1 MLNKKR
7 ALTAAVLLS
16 CSFFMAPYY
25 AHAEEEEDAPDC
37 GHGQHYMNI
46 NIDSPTPNS
55 YTYTF
60 DIYTTSTHPGPHWR
74 GEYQED
80 DEGNLILDA
89 NNEKIKVYAS
99 YRDFFPGEEQAF
111 NKSIAYI
118 HNMIQPSPTETI
130 PVIKLELLPDQDA
143 NAAAQSDTYIIR
155 DDTGKPSTQIS
166 DTELAAVLQGKY
178 HPEDNDIVAE
188 IEVDLAPPDANWYI
202 EKFPVL
208 PSNGTNSDYYGT
220 ITHEMFH
227 ALGLG
232 TYISEKTKTFGTS
245 ANYGHNQSMAVFNK
259 YEMGIRDAFGRVA
272 YYAYNEN
279 GNTYYD
285 GGEGEQKPINPN
297 ASNITINGELTSRTI
312 VPITLARFNDPTF
325 EKEPDKFYVLRGND
339 VGTNSGAYFTGENV
353 KKVLTTYNNTTQEDE
368 LASIAWP
375 DDSEAPDDADAPA
388 VQGLPLNGYENSKGT
403 IPELSH
409 IELQN
414 VNMSHQYYRNWCS
427 FTEAELALMQDLG
440 YNIDRGAYFGKSIYN
455 SGIEYINK
463 QGFFNRIQ
471 DEDDKWI
478 YGNEP
483 NTTMHGIGLHIYG
496 SNNTITQTG
505 KILANGY
512 SGIGIRVDGVG
523 NKVTIATD
531 ISANGE
537 GGNGLLVAYGKEH
550 EITLNAGTSIKATG
564 ADGVAARFDFGSNE
578 LGDIYGYR
586 GSYIN
591 VIYNEPDADGDDE
604 DEGQESGEGELLLA
618 QNEAQEE
625 AQSGWVQKDLPA
637 AIKGELVTSFNVAG
651 TLKGKKAAIYISP
664 NAYVKNIN
672 ILQSACIKG
681 DIISQWNPNA
691 IIYQN
696 EDAKEALAPL
706 LPVNEDGLTHLNFGY
721 AADENGNM
729 ILDGQKQPV
738 ADSNYEKKLRNN
750 ILGKDSLVID
760 LWAGKLT
767 TSGTNNVNIVH
778 VANGPST
785 QYTNTGDLTIN
796 SSLVVDGTFVNEG
809 TLQAGFDSDGRSMDI
824 SGSHEGLAY
833 LTGKDNTNAQLVL
846 NAEEGL
852 YKDTTTIYLINHI
865 TGDPTVEI
873 NADNLLVNSNSATL
887 KMTAEVDEYTQN
899 ITITTARDYT
909 PFAGTG
915 AEGQLAIQLAEK
927 AYALAE
933 IEEQDLSELDQKW
946 ANLLAGMDYNDSTG
960 ATAKQA
966 LKALTPHVYSSSA
979 QATLTTHSMMNNL
992 NMLGSFSSNVP
1003 AARTGGGRGPSLD
1016 NTPKHNSWRNIVVP
1030 FSSYTDQ
1037 HNGVSSYTNH
1047 NSGVLGAME
1056 RTLDNGV
1063 THGYHAAVNHQS
1075 TSSYSQRIKGEGFYL
1090 GTHASY
1096 APADWKGWQVFGS
1109 ARLGLE
1115 NMRSHRNFFIGGG
1128 SMGTSDADWT
1138 GFSGSFTLG
1147 TALEREH
1154 GVVKSGPFAALG
1166 YSFAHRPS
1174 VDEHG
1179 GIIPTHLDSATY
1191 DSLKTQLGYRL
1202 TTKPKALD
1210 SYDSTKW
1217 QAHASVAWNHELLS
1231 DNGSTDFALEGLSKA
1246 INDKTADYG
1255 RDSMSVTAGITFKT
1269 PKRLDVGLTL
1279 GSDIYRKGGSSVYGK
1294 VNLEWK
1300 F

>member
-16 CSFFMAPYY
+16 CSCLMAPYY
-25 AHAEEEEDAPDC
+25 ALAEEEEDAPDC

-46 NIDSPTPNS
+46 NIDSPTASS

-60 DIYTTSTHPGPHWR
+60 DIYTASTHPGPHWR

-99 YRDFFPGEEQAF
+99 YRDFGTDEKEALTR
-111 NKSIAYI
+111 SITYI
-118 HNMIQPSPTETI
+118 HNMVQPIPTEVV

-166 DTELAAVLQGKY
+166 DTELAAVLHGKY

-188 IEVDLAPPDANWYI
+188 IEVDLAPPSSSWYI

-232 TYISEKTKTFGTS
+232 TYISADTSDRVTFGTS
-245 ANYGHNQSMAVFNK
+245 GNYDDNGYNRSMAVFNK
-259 YEMGIRDAFGRVA
+259 YEMGIRDVFGRVV

-285 GGEGEQKPINPN
+285 GGKGEQQPINPN

-312 VPITLARFNDPTF
+312 VPITLAQFDSEDF
-325 EKEPDKFYVLRGND
+325 VIKPDEFYVLRGND

-353 KKVLTTYNNTTQEDE
+353 KKVLTTYNNTTQRDE

-375 DDSEAPDDADAPA
+375 DGSAAPA
-388 VQGLPLNGYENSKGT
+388 VPGLPLNGYEDSKGT

-414 VNMSHQYYRNWCS
+414 VNMSHQAYRNWCS

-440 YNIDRGAYFGKSIYN
+440 YNIDRSKYFGKSIYN
-455 SGIEYINK
+455 SGTVEEDETINYFTYDNT
-463 QGFFNRIQ
+463 QGFNSTQ
-471 DEDDKWI
+471 
-478 YGNEP
+478 
-483 NTTMHGIGLHIYG
+483 MHGIGLHVYG
-496 SNNTITQTG
+496 SYVDVTQKADASINASG
-505 KILANGY
+505 DY
-512 SGIGIRVDGVG
+512 GIGIRVDGVG
-523 NKVTIATD
+523 NKVTID
-531 ISANGE
+531 SNISANGE

-625 AQSGWVQKDLPA
+625 AQSGWIQQDLPD
-637 AIKGELVTSFNVAG
+637 AINSELVTNFNVAG

-696 EDAKEALAPL
+696 GNIDELEDEEILKPALPSY
-706 LPVNEDGLTHLNFGY
+706 EDGMTHLNFGY
-721 AADENGNM
+721 AA
-729 ILDGQKQPV
+729 LDDQGQPV
-738 ADSNYEKKLRNN
+738 ADASYNKTINNN

-767 TSGTNNVNIVH
+767 TSGANNVNIVH
-778 VANGPST
+778 VANGSST

-796 SSLVVDGTFVNEG
+796 SSLVVEGTFVNEG
-809 TLQAGFDSDGRSMDI
+809 TLQTSFDCDGESMKI
-824 SGSHEGLAY
+824 SGSGSAY
-833 LTGKDNTNAQLVL
+833 LNGEDNTTGKFVL

-852 YKDTTTIYLINHI
+852 YKETT
-865 TGDPTVEI
+865 EI
-873 NADNLLVNSNSATL
+873 NLVPDTGYSPTIDLNPANLEIKSNSATL
-887 KMTAEVDEYTQN
+887 NMTADYDEAN
-899 ITITTARDYT
+899 KLITISTTRDYAQ
-909 PFAGTG
+909 FASTGT
-915 AEGQLAIQLAEK
+915 EGQLAAQLEEK
-927 AYALAE
+927 ASDIAYMNE
-933 IEEQDLSELDQKW
+933 SELSELDQKW
-946 ANLLAGMDYNDSTG
+946 ANLLTGMDYNDSTG

-966 LKALTPHVYSSSA
+966 LKALTPHVYGSSA
-979 QATLTTHSMMNNL
+979 QATLTTHTMMNNL

-1003 AARTGGGRGPSLD
+1003 AARTGGGRGPALD
-1016 NTPKHNSWRNIVVP
+1016 NTPKNNSWRNIVVP

-1056 RTLDNGV
+1056 RTLDNGL

-1138 GFSGSFTLG
+1138 GFSGSFTVG
-1147 TALEREH
+1147 TALEKAH

-1174 VDEHG
+1174 VDERG
-1179 GIIPTHLDSATY
+1179 SGIPAHLDSATY

-1217 QAHASVAWNHELLS
+1217 QAHASFAWNHELLN

-1255 RDSMSVTAGITFKT
+1255 RDSMSVAAGITFKT

-1294 VNLEWK
+1294 VNFEWK

>member
-1 MLNKKR
+1 MLNKKH

-16 CSFFMAPYY
+16 CSCLMAPYY

-60 DIYTTSTHPGPHWR
+60 DIYTASTHPGPHWR

-99 YRDFFPGEEQAF
+99 YRDFFAGEEQAF

-188 IEVDLAPPDANWYI
+188 IEVDLAPPSSSWYI
-202 EKFPVL
+202 DNFPVL

-259 YEMGIRDAFGRVA
+259 YEMGIRDVFNRVV

-285 GGEGEQKPINPN
+285 GGKGEQQPINPN

-312 VPITLARFNDPTF
+312 VPISLDDFKSEDF
-325 EKEPDKFYVLRGND
+325 EIKPDEFYVLRGDD

-353 KKVLTTYNNTTQEDE
+353 KKVLTTYNNATQRDE

-375 DDSEAPDDADAPA
+375 DDSEAPA
-388 VQGLPLNGYENSKGT
+388 VQGLPLNGYEDSKGT

-440 YNIDRGAYFGKSIYN
+440 YNIDRSKYFGKSIYN
-455 SGIEYINK
+455 SGTVKEDETINYFTYDNT
-463 QGFFNRIQ
+463 QGFNSTQ
-471 DEDDKWI
+471 
-478 YGNEP
+478 
-483 NTTMHGIGLHIYG
+483 MHGIGLHVYG
-496 SNNTITQTG
+496 SYVDVTQNAD
-505 KILANGY
+505 INANGDY
-512 SGIGIRVDGVG
+512 GIGIRVDGVG

-531 ISANGE
+531 IYANGE

-550 EITLNAGTSIKATG
+550 EITLNAGTTIEAT
-564 ADGVAARFDFGSNE
+564 GVAARFDFGSNE
-578 LGDIYGYR
+578 LSDYIEYR
-586 GSYIN
+586 GSYILAKN
-591 VIYNEPDADGDDE
+591 SDAFEGTGNTWEIADEDLPDAI
-604 DEGQESGEGELLLA
+604 
-618 QNEAQEE
+618 N
-625 AQSGWVQKDLPA
+625 
-637 AIKGELVTSFNVAG
+637 GELVTNFNVAG
-651 TLKGKKAAIYISP
+651 SLNGSKAAIYISP

-672 ILQSACIKG
+672 ILKSAVIDG
-681 DIISQWNPNA
+681 DIISEWNPNE

-696 EDAKEALAPL
+696 GNIDELEDEEILKPALPYY
-706 LPVNEDGLTHLNFGY
+706 EDGMTHLNFGY
-721 AADENGNM
+721 AADENGQLN
-729 ILDGQKQPV
+729 V
-738 ADSNYEKKLRNN
+738 DSSGNPIIDATYDQTLACN
-750 ILGKDSLVID
+750 IIGKDSLVID
-760 LWAGKLT
+760 VWAGT
-767 TSGTNNVNIVH
+767 TTTTGNNIVNRVE
-778 VANGPST
+778 VASSSEDAPTTFINK
-785 QYTNTGDLTIN
+785 GDLTIESN
-796 SSLVVDGTFVNEG
+796 LVVYGTFVNENK
-809 TLQAGFDSDGRSMDI
+809 LQTSFDSEGSSLAI
-824 SGSHEGLAY
+824 SGSDEGKTR
-833 LTGKDNTNAQLVL
+833 LTDNANSQFIL
-846 NAEEGL
+846 NAEQDF
-852 YKDTTTIYLINHI
+852 YKSKTLINLLRGDSVGTPSI
-865 TGDPTVEI
+865 TLNENNI
-873 NADNLLVNSNSATL
+873 IVNSNSATL
-887 KMTAEVDEYTQN
+887 KMTAEYNEDDST
-899 ITITTARDYT
+899 ITINTLRDYT
-909 PFAGTG
+909 S
-915 AEGQLAIQLAEK
+915 LASTSGEAQLAEQLALK
-927 AYALAE
+927 ADEIAE
-933 IEEQDLSELDQKW
+933 NPDSSGNPENLSPIDQKW
-946 ANLLAGMDYNDSTG
+946 ANLLTGMDYNDSTG

-966 LKALTPHVYSSSA
+966 LKALTPHVYGSSA

-1056 RTLDNGV
+1056 RTLDNGL

-1075 TSSYSQRIKGEGFYL
+1075 TTSSSQRIKGEGFYI
-1090 GTHASY
+1090 GTQASY

-1179 GIIPTHLDSATY
+1179 GIMPTHLDSATY
-1191 DSLKTQLGYRL
+1191 DSLQTQLGYRL
-1202 TTKPKALD
+1202 TTTPKALD

-1255 RDSMSVTAGITFKT
+1255 RDSMSVAAGITFKT

-1294 VNLEWK
+1294 VNFEWK

>member
-1 MLNKKR
+1 MFNKKR

-25 AHAEEEEDAPDC
+25 AHAAEEEE
-37 GHGQHYMNI
+37 
-46 NIDSPTPNS
+46 PNCEHPSS
-55 YTYTF
+55 YISVEAGNLTYNF
-60 DIYTTSTHPGPHWR
+60 DIYSASTHPGEHWR
-74 GEYQED
+74 GEYTTD
-80 DEGNLILDA
+80 DNGQ
-89 NNEKIKVYAS
+89 KIKEYAT
-99 YRDFFPGEEQAF
+99 YRDLFTGEKQAF
-111 NKSIAYI
+111 SDSIAYM
-118 HNMIQPSPTETI
+118 HNIINPSDAFPPT
-130 PVIKLELLPDQDA
+130 IKLELLPEKDA

-155 DDTGKPSTQIS
+155 DATGKPSTQIS

-178 HPEDNDIVAE
+178 QPEDNDIVAE

-202 EKFPVL
+202 ERFPSL
-208 PSNGTNSDYYGT
+208 PSNGTESDYYGT

-297 ASNITINGELTSRTI
+297 ASNITINGELTSRRI
-312 VPITLARFNDPTF
+312 VSINLEEYNDLKTSRAF
-325 EKEPDKFYVLRGND
+325 EPDEFYVLQGDD
-339 VGTNSGAYFTGENV
+339 VGTASGAYFTGENV

-375 DDSEAPDDADAPA
+375 DDSEAPA
-388 VQGLPLNGYENSKGT
+388 VQGLTLNGYEDSKGT

-440 YNIDRGAYFGKSIYN
+440 YNIDRSKYFGKSIYN
-455 SGIEYINK
+455 SGTVDENETINYFTYDNT
-463 QGFFNRIQ
+463 QGFNSAQ
-471 DEDDKWI
+471 
-478 YGNEP
+478 
-483 NTTMHGIGLHIYG
+483 MHGIGLHVYG
-496 SNNTITQTG
+496 SYVDVTQKADASINASG
-505 KILANGY
+505 DY
-512 SGIGIRVDGVG
+512 GIGIRVDGVG
-523 NKVTIATD
+523 NKVTID
-531 ISANGE
+531 SNISANGE

-550 EITLNAGTSIKATG
+550 EITLNAGTTIEAT
-564 ADGVAARFDFGSNE
+564 GVAARFDFGSNE
-578 LGDIYGYR
+578 LSDYIEYR
-586 GSYIN
+586 GSYILAKN
-591 VIYNEPDADGDDE
+591 SDAFEGTGNTWEIADEDLPDAI
-604 DEGQESGEGELLLA
+604 
-618 QNEAQEE
+618 N
-625 AQSGWVQKDLPA
+625 
-637 AIKGELVTSFNVAG
+637 GELVTNFNVAG
-651 TLKGKKAAIYISP
+651 SLNGSKAAIYISP

-672 ILQSACIKG
+672 ILQSAVIDG
-681 DIISQWNPNA
+681 DIISEWNPNA

-696 EDAKEALAPL
+696 GNIDELEDEEILKPALPSY
-706 LPVNEDGLTHLNFGY
+706 EDGMTHLNFGY
-721 AADENGNM
+721 TADENGQLN
-729 ILDGQKQPV
+729 V
-738 ADSNYEKKLRNN
+738 DSSGNPIIDATYDQTLACN
-750 ILGKDSLVID
+750 IIGKDSLVID
-760 LWAGKLT
+760 VWAGT
-767 TSGTNNVNIVH
+767 TTTTGNNIVNRVE
-778 VANGPST
+778 VASSSEDAPTTFINK
-785 QYTNTGDLTIN
+785 GDLTIESN
-796 SSLVVDGTFVNEG
+796 LVVYGTFVNENK
-809 TLQAGFDSDGRSMDI
+809 LQTSFDSEGSSLAI
-824 SGSHEGLAY
+824 SGSDEGKTR
-833 LTGKDNTNAQLVL
+833 LTDNANSQFIL
-846 NAEEGL
+846 NAEQDF
-852 YKDTTTIYLINHI
+852 YKSKTLINLLRGDSVGTPSI
-865 TGDPTVEI
+865 TLNENNI
-873 NADNLLVNSNSATL
+873 IVNSNSATL
-887 KMTAEVDEYTQN
+887 KMTAEYNEDDST
-899 ITITTARDYT
+899 ITINTLRDYT
-909 PFAGTG
+909 S
-915 AEGQLAIQLAEK
+915 LASTSGEAQLAEQLALK
-927 AYALAE
+927 ADEIAE
-933 IEEQDLSELDQKW
+933 NPDSSGNPENLSPIDQKW
-946 ANLLAGMDYNDSTG
+946 ANLLTGMDYNDSTG

-966 LKALTPHVYSSSA
+966 LKALTPHVYNSSA
-979 QATLTTHSMMNNL
+979 QATLNTHTMMNNL

-1003 AARTGGGRGPSLD
+1003 AARTGGGLGPAVD
-1016 NTPKHNSWRNIVVP
+1016 NISKHNSWRNIVVP

-1047 NSGVLGAME
+1047 NSGILGAME
-1056 RTLDNGV
+1056 RTLDNGL

-1075 TSSYSQRIKGEGFYL
+1075 TSSDSQRIKGEGFYL

-1115 NMRSHRNFFIGGG
+1115 NMRSHRTLNIGGG

-1138 GFSGSFTLG
+1138 GFSGSFTVG
-1147 TALEREH
+1147 TALEKEH

-1166 YSFAHRPS
+1166 YSFAHRPG

-1179 GIIPTHLDSATY
+1179 SGIPAHLDGATY
-1191 DSLKTQLGYRL
+1191 DSLETQLGYRL
-1202 TTKPKALD
+1202 TTTPKALD

-1231 DNGSTDFALEGLSKA
+1231 DNGSTDFALEGLSKS

>member
-1 MLNKKR
+1 MLNKKH

-16 CSFFMAPYY
+16 CSCLMAPYY

-46 NIDSPTPNS
+46 NIDSPTASS
-55 YTYTF
+55 YTYAF
-60 DIYTTSTHPGPHWR
+60 DIYTASTHPGPHWR

-99 YRDFFPGEEQAF
+99 YRDFGTDEKEALTR
-111 NKSIAYI
+111 SITYI
-118 HNMIQPSPTETI
+118 HNMVQPIPTEVV

-188 IEVDLAPPDANWYI
+188 IEVDLAPPSSSWYI
-202 EKFPVL
+202 DKFPVL

-232 TYISEKTKTFGTS
+232 TYISEDTNRKVTFGTS

-259 YEMGIRDAFGRVA
+259 YEMGIRDVFGRVV
-272 YYAYNEN
+272 YYAYNKN

-285 GGEGEQKPINPN
+285 GGEGEQQPINPN

-312 VPITLARFNDPTF
+312 VPITLAQFDSEDF
-325 EKEPDKFYVLRGND
+325 VIKPDEFYVLRGND
-339 VGTNSGAYFTGENV
+339 VGTNSGVYFTGENV
-353 KKVLTTYNNTTQEDE
+353 EEVLTTNDQ

-375 DDSEAPDDADAPA
+375 DDSEAPA
-388 VQGLPLNGYENSKGT
+388 VQGLPLNGYEDSKGT

-414 VNMSHQYYRNWCS
+414 VNMSHQNYRNWCS

-440 YNIDRGAYFGKSIYN
+440 YNIDRSKYFGKSIYN
-455 SGIEYINK
+455 SGTVYENETINYFTYDNT
-463 QGFFNRIQ
+463 QGFNSAQ
-471 DEDDKWI
+471 
-478 YGNEP
+478 
-483 NTTMHGIGLHIYG
+483 MHGIGLHVYG
-496 SNNTITQTG
+496 SYVDVTQKADASINASG
-505 KILANGY
+505 DY
-512 SGIGIRVDGVG
+512 GIGIRVDGVG

-550 EITLNAGTSIKATG
+550 EITLNAGTNIEATDS
-564 ADGVAARFDFGSNE
+564 DGVAARFDFGSNE
-578 LGDIYGYR
+578 LSDYIEYR
-586 GSYIN
+586 GSYILAKN
-591 VIYNEPDADGDDE
+591 IDAFEGTGNTWEIADEDLPDAI
-604 DEGQESGEGELLLA
+604 
-618 QNEAQEE
+618 N
-625 AQSGWVQKDLPA
+625 
-637 AIKGELVTSFNVAG
+637 GELVTNFNVAG
-651 TLKGKKAAIYISP
+651 SVIGSKAAIYISP

-672 ILQSACIKG
+672 ILKSAVIDG
-681 DIISQWNPNA
+681 DIISEWNPNE

-696 EDAKEALAPL
+696 GNIDELEDEEILKPALPYY
-706 LPVNEDGLTHLNFGY
+706 EDGMTHLNFGY

-738 ADSNYEKKLRNN
+738 TDANYTKELSNN

-760 LWAGKLT
+760 LWAGELN

-778 VANGPST
+778 VAEDYDDGTSGPIAT
-785 QYTNTGDLTIN
+785 KYTNTGDLTIN
-796 SSLVVDGTFVNEG
+796 SSLVVEGTFVNEG
-809 TLQAGFDSDGRSMDI
+809 KLQTSFDEDGESLKI
-824 SGSHEGLAY
+824 SGTGSAN
-833 LTGKDNTNAQLVL
+833 LTGTEDSGTFVL
-846 NAEEGL
+846 NAEQGF
-852 YKDTTTIYLINHI
+852 YKGTTYIDLANTAPN
-865 TGDPTVEI
+865 TPEI
-873 NADNLLVNSNSATL
+873 SIVNENIIVNSNSASL
-887 KMTAEVDEYTQN
+887 KMSAEFDGEN
-899 ITITTARDYT
+899 IITITTLRDYT
-909 PFAGTG
+909 S
-915 AEGQLAIQLAEK
+915 LASTSGESQLAEQIALK
-927 AYALAE
+927 ANE
-933 IEEQDLSELDQKW
+933 IANNPDYTGDPENLSPLDQKW
-946 ANLLAGMDYNDSTG
+946 QNIIAGMDYNDSTG

-966 LKALTPHVYSSSA
+966 LKALTPHVYGSSA
-979 QATLTTHSMMNNL
+979 QATLTTHTMMNNL

-1003 AARTGGGRGPSLD
+1003 AARTGGGRGPALD

-1056 RTLDNGV
+1056 RTLDNGL

-1096 APADWKGWQVFGS
+1096 APAEWEGWQVFGS

-1115 NMRSHRNFFIGGG
+1115 NMRSHRSFFIGGG
-1128 SMGTSDADWT
+1128 NMGTSDADWT

-1179 GIIPTHLDSATY
+1179 SGIPAHLDSATY
-1191 DSLKTQLGYRL
+1191 DSLKIQLGYRL

-1217 QAHASVAWNHELLS
+1217 QAHASVAWNHELLN

-1255 RDSMSVTAGITFKT
+1255 RDSMSVAAGITFKT

-1279 GSDIYRKGGSSVYGK
+1279 GSDIYRKGGSSLYGK
-1294 VNLEWK
+1294 VNFEWK

>member
-1 MLNKKR
+1 MLNKKH

-16 CSFFMAPYY
+16 CSCLMAPYY

-46 NIDSPTPNS
+46 NIDSPTASS
-55 YTYTF
+55 YTYAF
-60 DIYTTSTHPGPHWR
+60 DIYTASTHPGPHWR

-99 YRDFFPGEEQAF
+99 YRDFGTDEKEALTR
-111 NKSIAYI
+111 SITYI
-118 HNMIQPSPTETI
+118 HNMVQPIPTEVV

-188 IEVDLAPPDANWYI
+188 IEVDLAPPSSSWYI
-202 EKFPVL
+202 DKFPVL

-232 TYISEKTKTFGTS
+232 TYISEDTNRKVTFGTS

-259 YEMGIRDAFGRVA
+259 YEMGIRDVFGRVV
-272 YYAYNEN
+272 YYAYNKN

-285 GGEGEQKPINPN
+285 GGEGEQQPINPN

-312 VPITLARFNDPTF
+312 VPITLAQFDSEDF
-325 EKEPDKFYVLRGND
+325 VIKPDEFYVLRGND
-339 VGTNSGAYFTGENV
+339 VGTNSGVYFTGENV
-353 KKVLTTYNNTTQEDE
+353 EEVLTTNDQ

-375 DDSEAPDDADAPA
+375 DDSEAPA
-388 VQGLPLNGYENSKGT
+388 VQGLPLNGYEDSKGT

-414 VNMSHQYYRNWCS
+414 VNMSHQNYRNWCS

-440 YNIDRGAYFGKSIYN
+440 YNIDRSKYFGKSIYN
-455 SGIEYINK
+455 SGTVYENETINYFTYDNT
-463 QGFFNRIQ
+463 QGFNSAQ
-471 DEDDKWI
+471 
-478 YGNEP
+478 
-483 NTTMHGIGLHIYG
+483 MHGIGLHVYG
-496 SNNTITQTG
+496 SYVDVTQKADASINASG
-505 KILANGY
+505 DY
-512 SGIGIRVDGVG
+512 GIGIRVDGVG

-550 EITLNAGTSIKATG
+550 EITLNAGTNIEATDS
-564 ADGVAARFDFGSNE
+564 DGVAARFDFGSNE
-578 LGDIYGYR
+578 LSDYIEYR
-586 GSYIN
+586 GSYILAKN
-591 VIYNEPDADGDDE
+591 IDAFEGTGNTWEIADEDLPDAI
-604 DEGQESGEGELLLA
+604 
-618 QNEAQEE
+618 N
-625 AQSGWVQKDLPA
+625 
-637 AIKGELVTSFNVAG
+637 GELVTNFNVAG
-651 TLKGKKAAIYISP
+651 SVIGSKAAIYISP

-672 ILQSACIKG
+672 ILKSAVIDG
-681 DIISQWNPNA
+681 GIISEWNPNE

-696 EDAKEALAPL
+696 GNIDELEDEEILKPALPYY
-706 LPVNEDGLTHLNFGY
+706 EDGMTHLNFGY

-738 ADSNYEKKLRNN
+738 TDANYTKELSNN

-760 LWAGKLT
+760 LWAGELN

-778 VANGPST
+778 VAEDYDDGTSGPIAT
-785 QYTNTGDLTIN
+785 KYTNTGDLTIN
-796 SSLVVDGTFVNEG
+796 SSLVVEGTFVNEG
-809 TLQAGFDSDGRSMDI
+809 KLQTSFDEDGESLKI
-824 SGSHEGLAY
+824 SGTGSAN
-833 LTGKDNTNAQLVL
+833 LTGTEDSGTFVL
-846 NAEEGL
+846 NAEQGF
-852 YKDTTTIYLINHI
+852 YKGTTYIDLANTAPN
-865 TGDPTVEI
+865 TPEI
-873 NADNLLVNSNSATL
+873 SIVNENIIVNSNSASL
-887 KMTAEVDEYTQN
+887 KMSAEFDGEN
-899 ITITTARDYT
+899 IITITTLRDYT
-909 PFAGTG
+909 S
-915 AEGQLAIQLAEK
+915 LASTSGESQLAEQIALK
-927 AYALAE
+927 ANE
-933 IEEQDLSELDQKW
+933 IANNPDYTGDPENLSPLDQKW
-946 ANLLAGMDYNDSTG
+946 QNIIAGMDYNDSTG

-966 LKALTPHVYSSSA
+966 LKALTPHVYGSSA
-979 QATLTTHSMMNNL
+979 QATLTTHTMMNNL

-1003 AARTGGGRGPSLD
+1003 AARTGGGRGPALD

-1056 RTLDNGV
+1056 RTLDNGL

-1096 APADWKGWQVFGS
+1096 APAEWEGWQVFGS

-1115 NMRSHRNFFIGGG
+1115 NMRSHRSFFIGGG
-1128 SMGTSDADWT
+1128 NMGTSDADWT

-1179 GIIPTHLDSATY
+1179 SGIPAHLDSATY
-1191 DSLKTQLGYRL
+1191 DSLKIQLGYRL

-1217 QAHASVAWNHELLS
+1217 QAHASVAWNHELLN

-1255 RDSMSVTAGITFKT
+1255 RDSMSVAAGITFKT

-1279 GSDIYRKGGSSVYGK
+1279 GSDIYRKGGSSLYGK
-1294 VNLEWK
+1294 VNFEWK

>member
-1 MLNKKR
+1 MLNKKH

-46 NIDSPTPNS
+46 NIDSPTPSS

-60 DIYTTSTHPGPHWR
+60 DIYTASTHPGPHWR

-118 HNMIQPSPTETI
+118 HNMIQPSPTETV

-188 IEVDLAPPDANWYI
+188 IEVDLAPPSSSWYI
-202 EKFPVL
+202 DKFPVL

-232 TYISEKTKTFGTS
+232 TYISEDTNRKVTFGTS

-259 YEMGIRDAFGRVA
+259 YEMGIRDVFGRVV
-272 YYAYNEN
+272 YYAYNKN

-285 GGEGEQKPINPN
+285 GGEGEQQPINPN

-312 VPITLARFNDPTF
+312 VPITLAQFDSEDF
-325 EKEPDKFYVLRGND
+325 VIKPDEFYVLRGND
-339 VGTNSGAYFTGENV
+339 VGTASGAYFTGENV
-353 KKVLTTYNNTTQEDE
+353 EEVLTTNDQ

-375 DDSEAPDDADAPA
+375 DDSEAPA
-388 VQGLPLNGYENSKGT
+388 VQGLPLNGYEDSKGT

-414 VNMSHQYYRNWCS
+414 VNMSHQNYRNWCS

-440 YNIDRGAYFGKSIYN
+440 YNIDRSKYFGKSIYN
-455 SGIEYINK
+455 SGTVYENETINYFTYDNT
-463 QGFFNRIQ
+463 QGFNSAQ
-471 DEDDKWI
+471 
-478 YGNEP
+478 
-483 NTTMHGIGLHIYG
+483 MHGIGLHVYG
-496 SNNTITQTG
+496 SYVDVTQKADASINASG
-505 KILANGY
+505 DY
-512 SGIGIRVDGVG
+512 GIGIRVDGVG

-550 EITLNAGTSIKATG
+550 EITLNSGTNIEATDS
-564 ADGVAARFDFGSNE
+564 DGVAARFDFGSNE
-578 LGDIYGYR
+578 LSDYIEYR
-586 GSYIN
+586 GSYILAKN
-591 VIYNEPDADGDDE
+591 SDAFEGTGNTWEIADEDLPDAI
-604 DEGQESGEGELLLA
+604 
-618 QNEAQEE
+618 N
-625 AQSGWVQKDLPA
+625 
-637 AIKGELVTSFNVAG
+637 GELVTNFNVAG
-651 TLKGKKAAIYISP
+651 SLIGSKAAIYISP

-672 ILQSACIKG
+672 ILKSAVIDG
-681 DIISQWNPNA
+681 DIISEWNPNE

-696 EDAKEALAPL
+696 GNIDELEDEEILKPALPYY
-706 LPVNEDGLTHLNFGY
+706 EDGMTHLNFGY

-738 ADSNYEKKLRNN
+738 TDANYTKELSNN

-760 LWAGKLT
+760 LWAGELN

-778 VANGPST
+778 VADGAST

-796 SSLVVDGTFVNEG
+796 SSLVVEGTFVNEG

-833 LTGKDNTNAQLVL
+833 LTGKDNPNAQFVL

-927 AYALAE
+927 ASALAE

-966 LKALTPHVYSSSA
+966 MKALTPHVYGSSA
-979 QATLTTHSMMNNL
+979 QATLTTHTMMNNL

-1003 AARTGGGRGPSLD
+1003 AARTSGGRGPAMD

-1056 RTLDNGV
+1056 RTLDNGL

-1096 APADWKGWQVFGS
+1096 APAKWEGWQVFGS
-1109 ARLGLE
+1109 TRLGLE
-1115 NMRSHRNFFIGGG
+1115 NMRSHRNLAIAGG

-1179 GIIPTHLDSATY
+1179 GIIPTHLDGATY
-1191 DSLKTQLGYRL
+1191 DSLQTQLGYRL
-1202 TTKPKALD
+1202 TTAPKALD

-1217 QAHASVAWNHELLS
+1217 QAHASVAWNHELLN

-1255 RDSMSVTAGITFKT
+1255 RDSMSVAAGITFKT

-1294 VNLEWK
+1294 VNFEWK